1 MKELLS
7 RPGFARLLV
16 GQTVS
21 ALGDWLGTVGLMVF
35 VLRVTHGS
43 STAVGGVLV
52 LRLLPAAV
60 AAPLAARAVS
70 KWDRKHTMLAMDAV
84 RVGMAFALPII
95 PSLWWIYLWAFL
107 IEAAGL
113 VFLPARDSAIPVLAG
128 ITAHHGE
135 EPPPGEPHLGIANG
149 MVLATSYG
157 TIPFG
162 AGLFGALFLIGETIG
177 LSPNHRFILVFW
189 FDALTFVASYAA
201 IRGIPRRGLQAID
214 TAPVAA
220 PSGQSLRFRD
230 ALRVPLVHFIV
241 PAAATVALGLGAL
254 FSIGVKFVT
263 EVLHA
268 SSVEFGVLIA
278 LFGVGAAIGLLI
290 DQRLKTF
297 DRVTRVRIGVAAQ
310 GAVVAMMSL
319 VATLPTAFLG
329 AVLFGTAATGT
340 LVAGMSLLQDSLEGR
355 DRDLAFAAF
364 HIVIRG
370 GLALAAL
377 VAGAASDLVPNMQWP
392 LLGHM
397 AAPRI
402 VLACAGGLVLL
413 SASLVRRA
421 RERVVAL

>member
-1 MKELLS
+1 MRDLLA
-7 RPGFARLLV
+7 RVGFRRLLV

-70 KWDRKHTMLAMDAV
+70 KWDRKRTMLATDAA
-84 RVGMAFALPII
+84 RIGMAFALPII

-113 VFLPARDSAIPVLAG
+113 VFLPARDAAIPVLAG

-135 EPPPGEPHLGIANG
+135 EPPPGEPSLGIANG

-157 TIPFG
+157 TIPLG

-177 LSPNHRFILVFW
+177 LSPDHRFILVFW
-189 FDALTFVASYAA
+189 FDALTFLASYVA
-201 IRGIPRRGLQAID
+201 IRGIPRRGLQATD
-214 TAPVAA
+214 TPVAA

-278 LFGVGAAIGLLI
+278 LFGVGAAIGLAI
-290 DQRLKTF
+290 DQRFKSF
-297 DRVTRVRIGVAAQ
+297 DRVTRVRIGVASQ

-329 AVLFGTAATGT
+329 AVLFGAAATGT

-377 VAGAASDLVPNMQWP
+377 VAGAASDLVPDMEWP

-397 AAPRI
+397 AAARI
-402 VLACAGGLVLL
+402 VLACAGGFVLL